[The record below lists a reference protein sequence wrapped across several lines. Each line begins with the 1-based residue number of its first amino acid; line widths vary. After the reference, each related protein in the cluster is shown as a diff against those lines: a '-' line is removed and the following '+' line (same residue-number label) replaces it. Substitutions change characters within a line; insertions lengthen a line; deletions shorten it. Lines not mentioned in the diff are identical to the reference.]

1 MVERPIRDRPFT
13 RRSPVTA
20 RPDAPVAASSQRR
33 FSLEDIRATYK
44 WRDAW
49 WTVYLVDPLAS
60 RLMLPLVNHTRITPN
75 QVSSLSFV
83 VGIFA
88 ALSFVQGGH
97 GWLVL
102 GAALYHISFVL
113 DCIDGKIARLKGT
126 GSVFGMWLDYSFD
139 RYRVMI
145 CAVGLSYGQYVR
157 SDGELRYVWL
167 AVAIIFLDM
176 LRYMDALQLYKLRR
190 TMRGRLRKAT
200 RRIADAHEARPQAEP
215 AYVAATAAI
224 ADDLTVPDGLP
235 VDDTVTSRID
245 GEFDDQAEV
254 EVEAFSDGE
263 LAREPRETSALGEPA
278 LPDLQA
284 DFRQRFQW
292 WLAFRETLR
301 KQRVRPHLFSGV
313 EFQMFVFIVGPLLD
327 LVIPVVV
334 LAAALLLVFEFAI
347 VYKFHL
353 STRDF
358 DRAMAPLLRQEEELE
373 RAVIAESELPRI

>member
-1 MVERPIRDRPFT
+1 
-13 RRSPVTA
+13 VTA
-20 RPDAPVAASSQRR
+20 RPEASVAASSQRR

-83 VGIFA
+83 SGALA
-88 ALSFVQGGH
+88 ALSFLQGDH
-97 GWLVL
+97 AWLVL
-102 GAALYHISFVL
+102 GAALYHVSFVL

-190 TMRGRLRKAT
+190 NMRGKLRQT
-200 RRIADAHEARPQAEP
+200 MRRIARAELARREAEP
-215 AYVAATAAI
+215 AYVAASAAL
-224 ADDLTVPDGLP
+224 ADDLTAPDGLP
-235 VDDTVTSRID
+235 VDDTVISRID

-254 EVEAFSDGE
+254 QVEALVDEQLAGDPGE
-263 LAREPRETSALGEPA
+263 ASAEGGQTSRAI
-278 LPDLQA
+278 PDLQA

-292 WLAFRETLR
+292 WLAFRDTLR

-334 LAAALLLVFEFAI
+334 LAAVLLLMFELAI
-347 VYKFHL
+347 IYKFHL

-358 DRAMAPLLRQEEELE
+358 DRAMAQLLRQEEELDA
-373 RAVIAESELPRI
+373 AVIADSELPRT